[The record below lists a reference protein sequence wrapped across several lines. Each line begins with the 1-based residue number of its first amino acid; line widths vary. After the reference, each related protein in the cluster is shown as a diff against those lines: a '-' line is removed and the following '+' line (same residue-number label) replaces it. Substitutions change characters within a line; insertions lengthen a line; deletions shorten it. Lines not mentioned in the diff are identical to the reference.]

1 MRVVASLSSLM
12 AQAIRCK
19 LKPWT
24 INGFPSIT
32 FFGFDAM
39 KRMIVDRE
47 QERVF
52 EALTASVVSSSRA
65 LPLEPADLVPQ

>member
-12 AQAIRCK
+12 AQAMRCK
-19 LKPWT
+19 LKLWT
-24 INGFPSIT
+24 INGFPSFN
-32 FFGFDAM
+32 FFGFGAM
-39 KRMIVDRE
+39 KMTMDRE

-52 EALTASVVSSSRA
+52 KALTDSVVSSSRA

>member
-1 MRVVASLSSLM
+1 M
-12 AQAIRCK
+12 ARAMRCK
-19 LKPWT
+19 LKLWT

-39 KRMIVDRE
+39 KMIVDRE

-52 EALTASVVSSSRA
+52 KALTAIRCPE
-65 LPLEPADLVPQ
+65 L

>member
-12 AQAIRCK
+12 AQAMRSK
-19 LKPWT
+19 LKLWT
-24 INGFPSIT
+24 INGFPSII
-32 FFGFDAM
+32 FFEFDAM
-39 KRMIVDRE
+39 KMIVDRE

-52 EALTASVVSSSRA
+52 EALTAIRVSISRA